1 MKQYIADAFTEQ
13 VFAGNPAAVCV
24 TEAWLPDAWMQ
35 QIAAENNL
43 SETAFTVKDGDHYC
57 LRWFTPKGEIDFC
70 GHATLAAAY
79 ILLRFYEPDAA
90 DCKNMPS
97 QHIRHLC
104 AAASCMRK
112 SKKTVYFSP
121 AMPFYT
127 QYLIFCPTAC
137 RNPDILSSKIGGT
150 YESAN

>member
-43 SETAFTVKDGDHYC
+43 SETAFTVKDSDHYC

-79 ILLRFYEPDAA
+79 ILLR
-90 DCKNMPS
+90 
-97 QHIRHLC
+97 
-104 AAASCMRK
+104 K

-127 QYLIFCPTAC
+127 QFRIFCPTAC